1 MDKARLKIIN
11 MVQAGS
17 FGEAS
22 ESHLSKC
29 NAAKDDDNGDVIS
42 VV

>member
-1 MDKARLKIIN
+1 MA
-11 MVQAGS
+11 QAGS

-22 ESHLSKC
+22 EQWEASESHFSKC

-42 VV
+42 VVS